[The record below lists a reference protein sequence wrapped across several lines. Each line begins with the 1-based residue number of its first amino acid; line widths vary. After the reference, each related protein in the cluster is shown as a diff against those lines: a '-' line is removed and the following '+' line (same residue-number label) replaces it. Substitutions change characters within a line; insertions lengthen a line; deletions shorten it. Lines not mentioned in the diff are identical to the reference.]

1 MRTTVDAMTSDT
13 TMAAD
18 GGPSRALP
26 VAFEDSSNE
35 SGTYRE
41 QEAASMKASPSRPT
55 SSTAAVQAAKL
66 ADVIKATPS
75 TRGSGVVAV
84 EEHSPGDAAVK
95 LVDEVTLETRN
106 GSPVVAV
113 KEEVAAKPVEEILA
127 EPRRESGVVAIEEDI
142 PGEVDAKPIE
152 GILSEPR
159 RGLAAVA
166 IEADSPREVAASGDQ
181 RRRSSVS
188 WGDVAKGNAPMH
200 PLAVA
205 IEEDSPVEPR
215 RAYITSRGLSGSF
228 TLYDLADEGNND
240 EIPSS
245 LFTARDLVKEGS
257 NDEIIPGPDINA
269 NVSSNLSELDLSL
282 TEHHRKG
289 GGILA
294 SQRELNMNP
303 EQFAAGCKLLQASA
317 RGDRA
322 AMEALLKRYP
332 NHKNFRDYD
341 RRTALHV
348 AASEGHLDICKFLVE
363 EKGVRINRSDRWGG
377 SPLDDAHRHRQEDVV
392 KFLREHGATTGS
404 LDQTTNLIS
413 AAAEGDAE
421 EVKLLLSMSHD
432 LHVNAGDYDRRT
444 ALHLAAGE
452 GRMEVVRLLCSAG
465 ADVNVQDRWGGRPLD
480 DAERNRHDDVAQFL
494 RNLGG
499 KSGETHEIEDEDK
512 RQTTLVEDNMRVEF
526 EELEMI
532 ERIGAGAFG
541 EIYKCRWRGTLVAAK
556 CVKSAKIQK
565 LWLSKHAVR
574 TIKNRKG
581 NIDDALQLMDEAEL
595 SDSLKDEAIN
605 DFLQEIHVLRNLRY
619 IYDAGGIKRY

>member
-1 MRTTVDAMTSDT
+1 
-13 TMAAD
+13 
-18 GGPSRALP
+18 
-26 VAFEDSSNE
+26 
-35 SGTYRE
+35 
-41 QEAASMKASPSRPT
+41 
-55 SSTAAVQAAKL
+55 
-66 ADVIKATPS
+66 
-75 TRGSGVVAV
+75 
-84 EEHSPGDAAVK
+84 
-95 LVDEVTLETRN
+95 
-106 GSPVVAV
+106 
-113 KEEVAAKPVEEILA
+113 
-127 EPRRESGVVAIEEDI
+127 
-142 PGEVDAKPIE
+142 
-152 GILSEPR
+152 
-159 RGLAAVA
+159 
-166 IEADSPREVAASGDQ
+166 
-181 RRRSSVS
+181 
-188 WGDVAKGNAPMH
+188 
-200 PLAVA
+200 
-205 IEEDSPVEPR
+205 
-215 RAYITSRGLSGSF
+215 
-228 TLYDLADEGNND
+228 
-240 EIPSS
+240 
-245 LFTARDLVKEGS
+245 
-257 NDEIIPGPDINA
+257 
-269 NVSSNLSELDLSL
+269 
-282 TEHHRKG
+282 
-289 GGILA
+289 
-294 SQRELNMNP
+294 
-303 EQFAAGCKLLQASA
+303 
-317 RGDRA
+317 
-322 AMEALLKRYP
+322 MEALLKRYP

-348 AASEGHLDICKFLVE
+348 AASEGHLDICKFLVN

-499 KSGETHEIEDEDK
+499 KSGETHEIEDEEK
-512 RQTTLVEDNMRVEF
+512 RQASLVEDNMRVEF

-565 LWLSKHAVR
+565 LWLSKHAVK

-595 SDSLKDEAIN
+595 SDSLKYEAIN